1 VTVVN
6 TRDGSLSPNCD
17 VDVRGGVI
25 TSVGPRDDVARE
37 SEVVAMPGVYAVP
50 GYVDMHAHPL
60 GGADPTSALAL
71 MLASGVT
78 GFRQMSGS
86 TELLGRRRIGD
97 LGLPDTA
104 PTLLAMPGDLLTPV
118 NAGTAAAA
126 VDSVRRQHAAG
137 ADFVKVVLVT
147 PGAYFP
153 AQAEANRLGIPML
166 GHLPVGIDV
175 AAAARAGFRSIEH
188 LGPGVTMLAAC
199 STEQAGLVDE
209 IAASAPR
216 LPNLKV
222 PSIAV
227 PLLDRLIGRALAR
240 IVVNPVN
247 RSKPGDID
255 LLRRAVD
262 TFDEQKAAELAG
274 VFVDAG
280 TWHVPTLIRLRTQQ
294 LCDACEFA
302 HDPHLHYMA
311 PATVKSWRAAAEK
324 FGRFTAAQRATFR
337 DAYDVLLRLTK
348 ILDSSGVRMLAG
360 SDAVGAAWEVPGF
373 ALHREFGELAR
384 AGLTPLR
391 ILQMTTLDAAEF
403 LGIGATAGTVEA
415 GKNADLVF
423 LSRNPVSDAANLSRV
438 VGVMHRGR
446 LRTGAELDAIKRDVS
461 ARSPAH

>member
-1 VTVVN
+1 
-6 TRDGSLSPNCD
+6 
-17 VDVRGGVI
+17 
-25 TSVGPRDDVARE
+25 
-37 SEVVAMPGVYAVP
+37 
-50 GYVDMHAHPL
+50 MHAHPL
-60 GGADPTSALAL
+60 GRADPTSALAL

-86 TELLGRRRIGD
+86 TELLARRKIGD
-97 LGLPDTA
+97 LRLPDA
-104 PTLLAMPGDLLTPV
+104 SPALLAMPGDLLTPI
-118 NAGTAAAA
+118 NADSAAAA

-175 AAAARAGFRSIEH
+175 AAAAKAGFRSIEH

-199 STEQAGLVDE
+199 STEQAELVDE

-216 LPNLKV
+216 IPGIKLPSVLS
-222 PSIAV
+222 PI
-227 PLLDRLIGRALAR
+227 LDRLLPRVLAK
-240 IVVNPVN
+240 VVINPIN
-247 RSKPGDID
+247 RSKPGDIE

-262 TFDEQKAAELAG
+262 TFDEQKAADLAG
-274 VFVDAG
+274 VFVDSG

-311 PATVKSWRAAAEK
+311 PATVKSWRAAAQK

-337 DAYDVLLRLTK
+337 DAYDVQLRLTK
-348 ILDSSGVRMLAG
+348 ILDSAGVKMLTG
-360 SDAVGAAWEVPGF
+360 SDAVGSAWEVPGF
-373 ALHREFGELAR
+373 SLHREFGELAR

-403 LGIGATAGTVEA
+403 LGVGATAGTVEA

-423 LSRNPVSDAANLSRV
+423 LSRNPVADASNLSRV

-446 LRTGAELDAIKRDVS
+446 LHTGAELDAIKRNVSTLVS
-461 ARSPAH
+461 AR